1 MSAAPST
8 ERALSRG
15 ERFGLLI
22 VFPSVT
28 CFASPKSAALS
39 EALKELI
46 MSFRSLHNE
55 RSDYLC
61 VSGDLLSFLAI
72 TFSVSILFDCQVQIS
87 FQFLVTRST
96 PKLLRFYGDG
106 GVVLQQCIGGS
117 TRYA

>member
-87 FQFLVTRST
+87 FQFLEIENAEKCYFECKNTW
-96 PKLLRFYGDG
+96 K
-106 GVVLQQCIGGS
+106 QCHS
-117 TRYA
+117 FVNC

>member
-1 MSAAPST
+1 
-8 ERALSRG
+8 
-15 ERFGLLI
+15 
-22 VFPSVT
+22 
-28 CFASPKSAALS
+28 
-39 EALKELI
+39 